1 MSKRLMGKAAFF
13 HIQDQEGQLQCYLK
27 VQELSQTDQIHF
39 ENLDIS
45 DIVGLSGF
53 PFKTKT
59 GEISLHCQSF
69 QIICKSLESLPEK
82 FHGLTDIE
90 TKYRLRHLHLIVDQ
104 NAKNVFK
111 SRALIIQE
119 IRSFLNK
126 RGFIEV
132 ETPILQP
139 IYGGAMAHPFVTKHR
154 SLNMNLYMKISPEIY
169 LKRLIV
175 GGFEKVYDL
184 NKILETRE

>member
-13 HIQDQEGQLQCYLK
+13 HIQDQEGQLQCYLRI
-27 VQELSQTDQIHF
+27 QELSQTDQVHF
-39 ENLDIS
+39 ENLDIG
-45 DIVGLSGF
+45 DIVGLLGF

-82 FHGLTDIE
+82 FHGLTDVE
-90 TKYRLRHLHLIVDQ
+90 TKYRLRHLHLITDK

-111 SRALIIQE
+111 SRALMIQE
-119 IRSFLNK
+119 IRSFLDK

-139 IYGGAMAHPFVTKHR
+139 IYGGAIAHPFVTKTSFFKYEPLHED
-154 SLNMNLYMKISPEIY
+154 IS
-169 LKRLIV
+169 
-175 GGFEKVYDL
+175 
-184 NKILETRE
+184 